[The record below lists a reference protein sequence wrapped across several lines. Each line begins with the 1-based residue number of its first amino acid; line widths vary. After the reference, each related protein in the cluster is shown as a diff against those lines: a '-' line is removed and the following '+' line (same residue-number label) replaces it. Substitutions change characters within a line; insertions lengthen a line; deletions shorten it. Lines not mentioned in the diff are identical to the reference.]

1 MGDFDKAFKETMI
14 NEGGYVSDLDDVG
27 GETYK
32 GISRVYN
39 PRWIGWE
46 IIDQYKG
53 DDNFPDLLYTIAGLQ
68 NNVESFYK
76 DRYWDVNQLDEFPQ
90 AVSEEMFDTG
100 VNMGTERIARYL
112 QKALN
117 YLNRNGMLYNELVVD
132 GIIGRK
138 TLGALNYLYRNG
150 DDEEV
155 LLTMLNALQGQHY
168 MDYMDRNPTQK
179 KYARGWF
186 KRVSF
191 KRV

>member
-1 MGDFDKAFKETMI
+1 MGDFDKAFKKTMM
-14 NEGGYVSDLDDVG
+14 NEGGYVNDSDDAG

-32 GISRVYN
+32 GISRVFN
-39 PRWIGWE
+39 PQWIGWE

-53 DDNFPDLLYTIAGLQ
+53 DDNFPYRLYTIAGLQ

-76 DRYWDVNQLDEFPQ
+76 DRYWNVNQLDEFSQ
-90 AVSEEMFDTG
+90 VLAEEMFDTG
-100 VNMGTERIARYL
+100 VNMGTERIAKYL

-132 GIIGRK
+132 GIVGRK
-138 TLGALNYLYRNG
+138 TLFALNYLYRNG

-168 MDYMDRNPTQK
+168 MNYMDRNSTQK

-186 KRVSF
+186 RRVSF
-191 KRV
+191 KRT